1 MMYKSLFLRLGAL
14 AGGMLLAAAAVAQ
27 NKPAAP
33 AASTAAASA
42 AAPTVAEPADRLL
55 KELGAYIG
63 SAQEFTFH
71 ADVTFDHCAALGP
84 EAAILRGRGS
94 HAASARPAL
103 RRMERRPRRA
113 AILV

>member
-71 ADVTFDHCAALGP
+71 ADVTFDHVLPSGQKLRFSAA
-84 EAAILRGRGS
+84 ER
-94 HAASARPAL
+94 ARQYRVRLCEVVANPA
-103 RRMERRPRRA
+103 
-113 AILV
+113 